1 MKTKVFKGLPLSLT
15 SLCAFSRPSG
25 QRSLAGGS
33 AVQLLTTAAALS
45 KQLKFCK
52 VAHQP
57 PP

>member
-15 SLCAFSRPSG
+15 SLCAFSCPPG
-25 QRSLAGGS
+25 HRSLAGGS
-33 AVQLLTTAAALS
+33 VVHLLTAAAALS
-45 KQLKFCK
+45 KWLKFCK